1 VSLADTQAPARF
13 QPRQAVD
20 FDQLDQGSDEG
31 RSGLGLERGQVGGH
45 APVGC
50 HG

>member
-1 VSLADTQAPARF
+1 VSLADAQAPARF
-13 QPRQAVD
+13 QPRQAGD

-31 RSGLGLERGQVGGH
+31 RSGLGLERGQIGGH

-50 HG
+50 HS